1 MIHKKMKTIKIIKM
15 EEYNLFW
22 GLLDD
27 DEMSSKVAEFESELD
42 ADTAAYDLACEEY
55 NKRPLRTVE
64 EIMDED
70 EVSEDI
76 AADIYADE
84 REENIEWYADPVNGF
99 EEVEEEEEDE
109 DLEEEELLEE

>member
-1 MIHKKMKTIKIIKM
+1 MKTIKIIKM

-99 EEVEEEEEDE
+99 DVEEEEEDE

>member
-1 MIHKKMKTIKIIKM
+1 M

-64 EIMDED
+64 EIMEEN
-70 EVSEDI
+70 EVSEEVALDI
-76 AADIYADE
+76 FADE

-99 EEVEEEEEDE
+99 DVEEEEEDE